1 MRITTT
7 AELKAFLQIHFQN
20 LTDAQYIDLMS
31 HTLGVYEHSK
41 PNSLEQLLQ
50 KIDVQ
55 DKFLSELPS
64 HYELPLFFIEQ

>member
-1 MRITTT
+1 MRITTST
-7 AELKAFLQIHFQN
+7 ELKAFLQINFKH

-31 HTLGVYEHSK
+31 HTLGVYENSK
-41 PNSLEQLLQ
+41 PKDLEQLLK

-64 HYELPLFFIEQ
+64 QYETPLFFIEQ

>member
-1 MRITTT
+1 MRITTST
-7 AELKAFLQIHFQN
+7 ELKAFLQINFKH

-31 HTLGVYEHSK
+31 HTLGVYENSK
-41 PNSLEQLLQ
+41 PKDLEQLLK

>member
-7 AELKAFLQIHFQN
+7 AELKAFLQMNFKH
-20 LTDAQYIDLMS
+20 LTDAQYIDLMA

-41 PNSLEQLLQ
+41 PNSLEQLLKQ
-50 KIDVQ
+50 IDVQ

-64 HYELPLFFIEQ
+64 HYELPLFFIER